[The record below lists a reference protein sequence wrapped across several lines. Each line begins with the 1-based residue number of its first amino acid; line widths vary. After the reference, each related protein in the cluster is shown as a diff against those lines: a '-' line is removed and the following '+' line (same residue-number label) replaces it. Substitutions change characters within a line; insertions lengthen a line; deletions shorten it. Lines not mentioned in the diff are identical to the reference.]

1 MSIVRLA
8 IALVLAAATP
18 ARAEPHACS
27 ADAIVKAESLLRFH
41 VGTEAAQPVD
51 VEQSVKVLPPV
62 KALKGNGRFDVL
74 EVTGHV
80 YKANY
85 RMRLIYA
92 QIKGSCLLM
101 GQEILE
107 ARDPY

>member
-1 MSIVRLA
+1 MRLIVAVL
-8 IALVLAAATP
+8 LLAAATP
-18 ARAEPHACS
+18 AGAEPHACS
-27 ADAIVKAESLLRFH
+27 PDALVKAESLLRFH

-51 VEQSVKVLPPV
+51 VEQNVRVLPPV
-62 KALKGNGRFDVL
+62 KALKGNGHFDVL
-74 EVTGHV
+74 EVAGHV

-107 ARDPY
+107 ASDPY